1 VSHSDTIQPAADSAP
16 AKSDAPKRSSI
27 ERILVRGLIG
37 VLVVVL
43 AIESSS
49 YARLLI
55 ANARI
60 SSELKK
66 SEASDHRVTE
76 ATVNSLLWGR
86 KPDETHMVKVPV
98 GEERFDVYY
107 FDGLLKRR
115 ELWVHYGIEGLNSAR
130 EVVETSI
137 ITPEE
142 VLSR

>member
-1 VSHSDTIQPAADSAP
+1 
-16 AKSDAPKRSSI
+16 
-27 ERILVRGLIG
+27 
-37 VLVVVL
+37 
-43 AIESSS
+43 
-49 YARLLI
+49 
-55 ANARI
+55 
-60 SSELKK
+60 
-66 SEASDHRVTE
+66 
-76 ATVNSLLWGR
+76 
-86 KPDETHMVKVPV
+86 MVKVPV